1 MTKCSIFVI
10 FVKSNFLIVKP
21 EPEIHIMK
29 ILLPIIFV
37 FIFITNSYSQEVVDV
52 IHLRNGSVIKGT
64 IIERVKN
71 VSVTIETLG
80 GNTYLVK
87 KIAIKK
93 ITRETLEIPFDKDS
107 RIFFFMSIGYTVPA
121 AEPDFRKTNISG
133 YNFNFAGAYEFN
145 RDLALRIDFQ
155 YNNFPSEIGGSSF
168 SLLAL
173 KSDLLIYSLKEL
185 AINPY
190 AYIGG
195 GGYLVNVTKE
205 FKPRLGACFG
215 VGINFRLS
223 ENRLY
228 LYAETQVNYIFQGG
242 PEKVFMPGRI
252 GIMMTNKLF
261 SREN

>member
-1 MTKCSIFVI
+1 
-10 FVKSNFLIVKP
+10 
-21 EPEIHIMK
+21 MK

-37 FIFITNSYSQEVVDV
+37 FILFTDSHSQEVVDV
-52 IHLRNGSVIKGT
+52 IHLRNGSVLKGT

-71 VSVTIETLG
+71 VSVTIKTLG

-93 ITRETLEIPFDKDS
+93 ITRETLEIPFDKKS
-107 RIFFFMSIGYTVPA
+107 RIFFFMSLGYTVPA
-121 AEPDFRKTNISG
+121 AEPEFRKTNLSG
-133 YNFNFAGAYEFN
+133 YNINFAGAYEFN
-145 RDLALRIDFQ
+145 KDLALRLEFQ
-155 YNNFPSEIGGSSF
+155 YNNFPSETGGSTF

-173 KSDLLIYSLKEL
+173 KSELMIYSLKEL

-195 GGYLVNVTKE
+195 GGYLVNVTRE
-205 FKPRLGACFG
+205 FKPRLGASFG

-223 ENRLY
+223 KNRLY
-228 LYAETQVNYIFQGG
+228 LYAETQVNYIFQDG
-242 PEKVFMPGRI
+242 PEKAFIPGRI

-261 SREN
+261 SRED